1 VTKNTDG
8 LAVSMSGGV
17 ARNKGVVKA
26 VAESMNIEK
35 VNTPETP
42 DIIGALG
49 AAIIAFERIAVIE
62 ISK

>member
-1 VTKNTDG
+1 
-8 LAVSMSGGV
+8 
-17 ARNKGVVKA
+17 VVKA

-49 AAIIAFERIAVIE
+49 AAIIAFERSI
-62 ISK
+62 